1 MLWCIVSHVKV
12 YCFTCYG
19 ILLPTIYISTDHRDR
34 YLSMVHITD
43 VTSRETFTSIFTIK
57 MEKEKELVGA
67 KVVGFYKNNST
78 ELVGKKTNDF
88 PQLPM
93 RFKPT
98 LFQKDSKKMNKS
110 IGIG

>member
-1 MLWCIVSHVKV
+1 MV

-57 MEKEKELVGA
+57 MENEKELVGA
-67 KVVGFYKNNST
+67 AQQW
-78 ELVGKKTNDF
+78 LVFIKIIPLN
-88 PQLPM
+88 
-93 RFKPT
+93 
-98 LFQKDSKKMNKS
+98 
-110 IGIG
+110 